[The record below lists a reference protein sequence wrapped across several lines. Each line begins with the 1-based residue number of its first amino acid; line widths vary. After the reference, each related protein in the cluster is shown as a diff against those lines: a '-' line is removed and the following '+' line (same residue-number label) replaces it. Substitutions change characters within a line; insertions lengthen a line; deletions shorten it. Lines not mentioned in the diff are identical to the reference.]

1 MVILDLRSL
10 DLDDSIDLLAVT
22 WEVSDDPS
30 YKNILLESV
39 EDYKNKTSIIFSENL
54 DPDMKYYARARALT
68 TAGWTSWG
76 NVDIFKVRNNTDLTP
91 QDIFPTKVSIPRIR
105 TFRMVTDTSLGYM
118 DPNDIYNGANIVN
131 NINNRVLDNINS
143 DKPEFNADAVVESL
157 LHEIDPE
164 AHDLTLFEIW
174 VDGFEVIGNATL
186 KATSY
191 WIEDSNGDVIWKSLV
206 DRTNRNKIKIQDLI
220 LKADR
225 SYRIRVVFHTDSND
239 VSQIA
244 TKTIVTK
251 GSNDIN
257 LISYL
262 DQVPFNK
269 DIELQL
275 EWVKDMNHIKWEV
288 LQYSLGIVKSVWKTE
303 TTTIVTSIPKGV
315 LNSNS
320 NYLLRIKSNLSDS
333 YKYYPFITTIAGDE
347 SPNDPLTPL
356 LVYPTTVTLGL
367 NSQAK
372 ILVESIA
379 KNITY
384 IANSEYYTFN
394 PSSNFITGIK
404 VGEGVLY
411 VKAKIDNY
419 RENIIEVKVNVVA
432 EGTSSDTTTT
442 NNKFLKVKP
451 DIIDLEVAEE
461 QLSTITTNCDHV
473 VAETTSDNIR
483 VSIDGNLV
491 RILGT
496 KDGTYK
502 ILVIGY
508 DIEDNATAS
517 AMITGKITDTGAEVP
532 PEPEPRIAKPVG
544 YFLELEPSTLEM
556 KAGENKIVKVN
567 TNAPFWD
574 LRISEGDFF
583 TSKKMSSTDLK
594 ITSTGTG
601 EGLIVINASSD
612 DGDVTEVRL
621 NIRSI
626 YNSATTEMIFDEAS
640 YTCRILNEIEIPFTS
655 NITSVDEYSVTV
667 DNESIELIR
676 KLDSSFI
683 LRPKYEAANQS
694 FNVIVTAKKNST
706 TTHVYTETSV
716 NITLIVPDITYE
728 TNEVIVFPDE
738 PKETYTYLGGI
749 WSDNTYY
756 PPNPVNFRIYT
767 HSEAV
772 EDNINLIT
780 HPYIDGTGVIISKKL
795 GEIINQVT
803 DKFNGLRPLDF
814 MIKTGNNDNL
824 GNPENSNIYKV
835 KPVVTVRGIPYERN
849 LTLIPRERTNL
860 NLSTKEITM
869 GIFSSNTTEL
879 KVNTNADDYTV
890 KTSNSNVVIPTKRKD
905 STGANIVQLTSGI
918 DGTAVLTFE
927 AMNDSGILVID
938 TCTIK
943 VGNEASN
950 GELARPLPGQAGFGV
965 GMAPLELSLKYGLV
979 PVDPSNVNNPEHH
992 TFGNYKD
999 ADNNI
1004 MCFIPKMYF
1013 YRDNTDKTIAK
1024 VGSKLRGGYYDK
1036 DKWLMRMSYTQE
1048 NGYWLHR
1055 AFINNGKEIDGIFVD
1070 KYLTSFTGQTVQELS
1085 IPRSVPTG
1093 QVYHNLNNKQ
1103 VTHNGVIKTLNNTA
1117 DKPLWLLI
1125 PKNRNEH
1132 TALMD
1137 VFVDYLLG
1145 DLWRVERDSHIEK
1158 GTEDRFTFNNH
1169 VLKQPFPLIGKVTN
1183 NRNYRG
1189 MIDSLSFD
1197 LPDTL
1202 NLLTAAPV
1210 DIDNPDFAKFT
1221 HTGYSS
1227 GIVYPIG
1234 TWQTEAGITQLYAS
1248 LGDNRLTP
1256 ENKSFWP
1263 CNAFKLSFDRSNL
1276 NVETYSDPDTYDKFG
1291 IVMNET
1297 LLSNKNYVFRVD
1309 GSGEGYSSLGNN
1321 TDVNS
1326 SGYLLNSLN
1335 MPEYIEDYTL
1345 FENYK
1350 QSTIPELEQN
1360 DCRPYFPIR
1369 THIDTTNIFHIDIHS
1384 HADANFSMYGYVDLE
1399 NNPMLTENYNK
1410 ARVRRMMIIPNVGT
1424 DLAIE
1429 NKTEYI
1435 YTTHKPLN
1443 YEIIKP
1449 SNGLTIKA
1457 EATSG
1462 TNTELFKFHHN
1473 EISPFENY
1481 TLKADL
1487 DKLAVLYP
1495 RYTIPTDINKVYAEI
1510 TPTGRSLITDHG
1522 SLELVPNVPAP
1533 TLAPDNELL
1542 IHILPEKVNDMK
1554 LVFTP
1559 GTDYTPGT
1567 KAEFNIT
1574 YEIDLVGDGF
1584 HSNTIRTAST
1594 KVEIEM
1600 R

>member
-54 DPDMKYYARARALT
+54 DPDMKYYARAKALT

-105 TFRMVTDTSLGYM
+105 TFRMVTDTGLGYM
-118 DPNDIYNGANIVN
+118 DPNDIYNGTNIVTNTSNRTLTNIANI
-131 NINNRVLDNINS
+131 

-239 VSQIA
+239 ASQIA

-432 EGTSSDTTTT
+432 EGTTGGTTT

-483 VSIDGNLV
+483 VSVDGNLV

-508 DIEDNATAS
+508 DIADNATAS

-532 PEPEPRIAKPVG
+532 PEPEPPEPEPTD
-544 YFLELEPSTLEM
+544 YFLELEPANLEM
-556 KAGENKIVKVN
+556 KAGDNKLVKVN

-574 LRISEGDFF
+574 PRISEGDFF
-583 TSKKMSSTDLK
+583 TYKKMSSTDLK
-594 ITSTGTG
+594 ITSTGVG
-601 EGLIVINASSD
+601 EGMIVIYASSA
-612 DGDVTEVRL
+612 DGDVAEAML
-621 NIRSI
+621 NIKSI

-694 FNVIVTAKKNST
+694 FNIIIMAKKNST
-706 TTHVYTETSV
+706 TTHVYNEISV

-738 PKETYTYLGGI
+738 PKETYNYLGGI
-749 WSDNTYY
+749 WSENTYY
-756 PPNPVNFRIYT
+756 PPNPINFRIYT

-772 EDNINLIT
+772 EDNIDLIT
-780 HPYIDGTGVIISKKL
+780 NPYIDGTGVVISKKL

-814 MIKTGNNDNL
+814 MIKTGNTDNI

-849 LTLIPRERTNL
+849 LTLTPTERTNL
-860 NLSTKEITM
+860 NLSSKEIVM
-869 GIFSSNTTEL
+869 DIFSSNNTEL
-879 KVNTNADDYTV
+879 RVNTNADDYTV
-890 KTSNSNVVIPTKRKD
+890 RTSNSNVVIPTKTKD

-927 AMNDSGILVID
+927 AKNESGILVIE
-938 TCTIK
+938 TCNIK
-943 VGNEASN
+943 VGNETSN
-950 GELARPLPGQAGFGV
+950 GELARPLPGQLGFGV
-965 GMAPLELSLKYGLV
+965 GMAPLELSTKYGLV
-979 PVDPSNVNNPEHH
+979 PVDPANVNNPEHH

-999 ADNNI
+999 ADDNI

-1013 YRDNTDKTIAK
+1013 YRDNSAETIAK

-1036 DKWLMRMSYTQE
+1036 DKWVMRMSYTQE
-1048 NGYWLHR
+1048 GEYWLHR

-1070 KYLTSFTGQTVQELS
+1070 KYLTSFTGTTPQELS
-1085 IPRSVPTG
+1085 IPRSLPTG

-1103 VTHNGVIKTLNNTA
+1103 VTHNGVVKTLNNTA

-1137 VFVDYLLG
+1137 IFVDYLLG

-1169 VLKQPFPLIGKVTN
+1169 VLKQPFPLLGKATN
-1183 NRNYRG
+1183 NTEYQG
-1189 MIDSLSFD
+1189 MINDLTFD
-1197 LPDTL
+1197 LPNTID
-1202 NLLTAAPV
+1202 LLTAAPV
-1210 DIDNPDFAKFT
+1210 ADNDPNIAKFT

-1234 TWQTEAGITQLYAS
+1234 IWQTETGMTQLYAS

-1256 ENKSFWP
+1256 ENKSFWA
-1263 CNAFKLSFDRSNL
+1263 CNAFKLGFDRSNL
-1276 NVETYSDPDTYDKFG
+1276 NIENYSDPDTYDKFG
-1291 IVMNET
+1291 IVSNET
-1297 LLSNKNYVFRVD
+1297 LLSNKNYMVRVD
-1309 GSGEGYSSLGNN
+1309 GSGEGYSALGNN
-1321 TDVNS
+1321 TDINS

-1335 MPEYIEDYTL
+1335 IPEFIDDYTVSEDYISPSILAIT
-1345 FENYK
+1345 
-1350 QSTIPELEQN
+1350 QN
-1360 DCRPYFPIR
+1360 DCRPYFAIR
-1369 THIDTTNIFHIDIHS
+1369 THIDTTNINCLDM
-1384 HADANFSMYGYVDLE
+1384 HATADTNFSMYGFIDIE
-1399 NNPMLTENYNK
+1399 NNSMLTENYNK
-1410 ARVRRMMIIPNVGT
+1410 PRVRRMMIIPNVGT
-1424 DLAIE
+1424 NLNVTNRTD
-1429 NKTEYI
+1429 YI
-1435 YTTHKPLN
+1435 YTTSKPTDRLD
-1443 YEIIKP
+1443 YTVLKP
-1449 SNGLTIKA
+1449 GGNSINGQTI
-1457 EATSG
+1457 SG
-1462 TNTELFKFHHN
+1462 QGYIVFMERLDIMRNV
-1473 EISPFENY
+1473 PY
-1481 TLKADL
+1481 TLTTDL
-1487 DKLAVLYP
+1487 EYLKLMYP
-1495 RYTIPTDINKVYAEI
+1495 RYDIPSDSSKVEVIIEPLFTEDYG
-1510 TPTGRSLITDHG
+1510 T
-1522 SLELVPNVPAP
+1522 LVFA
-1533 TLAPDNELL
+1533 
-1542 IHILPEKVNDMK
+1542 NDTF
-1554 LVFTP
+1554 VFTP
-1559 GTDYTPGT
+1559 GSQLTGDY
-1567 KAEFNIT
+1567 KYARFNIS
-1574 YEIDLVGDGF
+1574 YRFKMSELDMDY
-1584 HSNTIRTAST
+1584 
-1594 KVEIEM
+1594 KVTGITEANFF

>member
-105 TFRMVTDTSLGYM
+105 TFRMVTDTGLGYM
-118 DPNDIYNGANIVN
+118 DPNDIYNGTNTVIPTN
-131 NINNRVLDNINS
+131 NKNLTNTNINA
-143 DKPEFNADAVVESL
+143 DKPEFNTDAVVESL

-303 TTTIVTSIPKGV
+303 TTSIITNIPKGV

-384 IANSEYYTFN
+384 VANSEYYTFN

-432 EGTSSDTTTT
+432 EGTSGGTTT

-508 DIEDNATAS
+508 DIADNATAS
-517 AMITGKITDTGAEVP
+517 AMITGKITDTGVVVP
-532 PEPEPRIAKPVG
+532 PEPEEPEPEPTD
-544 YFLELEPSTLEM
+544 YFLELEPASLEM
-556 KAGENKIVKVN
+556 RAGENKLVKIN

-574 LRISEGDFF
+574 PRISEGDFF
-583 TSKKMSSTDLK
+583 TYKKMSSTDLK
-594 ITSTGTG
+594 ITSSGVG
-601 EGLIVINASSD
+601 EGMIVIYASSA
-612 DGDVTEVRL
+612 DGDVAEAML

-655 NITSVDEYSVTV
+655 NITSVDEYNVTV

-694 FNVIVTAKKNST
+694 FNVVIVAKKNT
-706 TTHVYTETSV
+706 TLTHIYSETSV
-716 NITLIVPDITYE
+716 NITLIVPDITYAA
-728 TNEVIVFPDE
+728 NEVIVFPNE
-738 PKETYTYLGGI
+738 PKETYNYLGGI
-749 WSDNTYY
+749 WAEYTYY
-756 PPNPVNFRIYT
+756 PPNPINFRIYT

-772 EDNINLIT
+772 EDNIDLIT
-780 HPYIDGTGVIISKKL
+780 NPYIDGTGVVISKKL
-795 GEIINQVT
+795 GEIINRPT

-814 MIKTGNNDNL
+814 MIKTGNEDNV

-849 LTLIPRERTNL
+849 LTLTPTERTNL
-860 NLSTKEITM
+860 NLSATEITM
-869 GIFSSNTTEL
+869 DIFSSNTTL
-879 KVNTNADDYTV
+879 RVNTNASDYTV
-890 KTSNSNVVIPTKRKD
+890 RTSNSNVVIPTKTKD
-905 STGANIVQLTSGI
+905 GTGANIVKLTSGI
-918 DGTAVLTFE
+918 DGTAILTFE

-950 GELARPLPGQAGFGV
+950 GELARPLPGQPGFGV
-965 GMAPLELSLKYGLV
+965 GTAPLELSTKYGLV
-979 PVDPSNVNNPEHH
+979 PVDPANVNNPEHH

-999 ADNNI
+999 ADDNI

-1013 YRDNTDKTIAK
+1013 YRDNSDETIAK
-1024 VGSKLRGGYYDK
+1024 LGSKLRGGYYDK

-1048 NGYWLHR
+1048 GGYWLHR

-1070 KYLTSFTGQTVQELS
+1070 KYLTSFTGTTAQELS

-1093 QVYHNLNNKQ
+1093 QVYHNLSNKQ
-1103 VTHNGVIKTLNNTA
+1103 VTHNGVVKTLNKTA

-1169 VLKQPFPLIGKVTN
+1169 VLKQPFPLIGKATN
-1183 NRNYRG
+1183 NTNYRG

-1197 LPDTL
+1197 LPDTI

-1234 TWQTEAGITQLYAS
+1234 IWQTETGITQLYAS

-1276 NVETYSDPDTYDKFG
+1276 NIETYSDPDTYDKFG

-1321 TDVNS
+1321 TDINS

-1369 THIDTTNIFHIDIHS
+1369 TFIETTNIFHIDIHS
-1384 HADANFSMYGYVDLE
+1384 HADGNFSMYGYIDLE
-1399 NNPMLTENYNK
+1399 NNPMLGENYSK
-1410 ARVRRMMIIPNVGT
+1410 KRARRMMIVPNEGT
-1424 DLAIE
+1424 DL
-1429 NKTEYI
+1429 NVTNQTDYI
-1435 YTTHKPLN
+1435 YTTNKPTDRLDWS
-1443 YEIIKP
+1443 ILKP
-1449 SNGLTIKA
+1449 GGDYIV
-1457 EATSG
+1457 G
-1462 TNTELFKFHHN
+1462 TNGFDGNYRVVMRRLDTNREV
-1473 EISPFENY
+1473 PY
-1481 TLKADL
+1481 TLTTDL
-1487 DKLAVLYP
+1487 EHLKIMYP
-1495 RYTIPTDINKVYAEI
+1495 RYPIPSDSSKVEVVIEPLFTEDYG
-1510 TPTGRSLITDHG
+1510 T
-1522 SLELVPNVPAP
+1522 LEFS
-1533 TLAPDNELL
+1533 
-1542 IHILPEKVNDMK
+1542 NDA

-1559 GTDYTPGT
+1559 GSASDQLTSSNPARFNVSYRFKMSELDMDY
-1567 KAEFNIT
+1567 
-1574 YEIDLVGDGF
+1574 
-1584 HSNTIRTAST
+1584 
-1594 KVEIEM
+1594 KVSGVTVA
-1600 R
+1600 RFLL